1 MKIFPNAFSVLS
13 FTWGG
18 AEGGEFESKG
28 SLTENDYDIYLH
40 CIEVLCGLPWKVD
53 SRSKAVTKV

>member
-1 MKIFPNAFSVLS
+1 MHFLYLVLRG
-13 FTWGG
+13 GG

-28 SLTENDYDIYLH
+28 SLTENHYDIYLH

>member
-1 MKIFPNAFSVLS
+1 MHFLYLVLRG
-13 FTWGG
+13 GG

-28 SLTENDYDIYLH
+28 SLTENHYDIYLH
-40 CIEVLCGLPWKVD
+40 CIEVLCELPWKVD